1 MPNIDI
7 SRDATDLRKHY
18 DRVQMQ
24 QGRVLTDDDFNEA
37 ERLDAEDS
45 RRVRVDV
52 IGPAG
57 SPDDGF
63 KLKVVAG
70 QLTMSAGTFYAGGLR
85 LELENDEPFNL
96 QKDWLQQGR
105 SPGETLTAPA
115 GAQFDFVWLDV
126 WQQPV
131 SAVED
136 KELFE
141 AALGGADT
149 SARIRTMR
157 RAHVLTNVGDVDC
170 AAAWTQ
176 LLTSLNAQGTLNGDF
191 ELVPTRA

>member
-37 ERLDAEDS
+37 ERLDAEDA

-63 KLKVVAG
+63 RLKTVGGQLVLTAG
-70 QLTMSAGTFYAGGLR
+70 QYYVGGLR
-85 LELENDEPFNL
+85 LELEVDEPFNL
-96 QKDWLQQGR
+96 QRDWLQQGS
-105 SPGETLTAPA
+105 SPNETLTAPA
-115 GAQFDFVWLDV
+115 NPQFDFVWLDV

-131 SAVED
+131 SGVED
-136 KELFE
+136 KELLE

-149 SARIRTMR
+149 STRIRTMSDDPAIAVVTMR
-157 RAHVLTNVGDVDC
+157 C
-170 AAAWTQ
+170 
-176 LLTSLNAQGTLNGDF
+176 
-191 ELVPTRA
+191 

>member
-7 SRDATDLRKHY
+7 SRDANDQKKHY
-18 DRVQMQ
+18 DRVFMQ

-63 KLKVVAG
+63 RLKTVGGA
-70 QLTMSAGTFYAGGLR
+70 LTLSAGTFYVGGLR

-96 QKDWLQQGR
+96 QKDWLQQGS
-105 SPGETLTAPA
+105 SPDESLTTPP
-115 GAQFDFVWLDV
+115 GA
-126 WQQPV
+126 
-131 SAVED
+131 A
-136 KELFE
+136 
-141 AALGGADT
+141 
-149 SARIRTMR
+149 IRFR
-157 RAHVLTNVGDVDC
+157 VA
-170 AAAWTQ
+170 
-176 LLTSLNAQGTLNGDF
+176 
-191 ELVPTRA
+191 

>member
-7 SRDATDLRKHY
+7 SRDATDQRKHY
-18 DRVQMQ
+18 DRVLMQ

-37 ERLDAEDS
+37 ERLDAEDA

-63 KLKVVAG
+63 RLKAAG
-70 QLTMSAGTFYAGGLR
+70 GELVLSAGTFYVGGLR
-85 LELENDEPFNL
+85 LEMEDEEPFNL
-96 QKDWLQQGR
+96 QKDWLQQGAL
-105 SPGETLTAPA
+105 PGETLTAPA
-115 GAQFDFVWLDV
+115 SEQFDFVWLDV

-136 KELFE
+136 KELE
-141 AALGGADT
+141 AG
-149 SARIRTMR
+149 
-157 RAHVLTNVGDVDC
+157 HVRQQNPLLRL
-170 AAAWTQ
+170 AW
-176 LLTSLNAQGTLNGDF
+176 LHVS
-191 ELVPTRA
+191 VSPTKFQAS